1 LALPRKAFARVQF
14 PRIQKE
20 NNMNWARL
28 IAIIVGAGVVSSLTD
43 WFFAGDWIHRR
54 YSYPEIWRQGKESR
68 AIALTSPL
76 PFLTCG
82 VFACVAARLGL
93 HSAGALKLAVA
104 VWLMGPLP
112 LILTNAAFMKLH
124 RVFVV
129 SYAIGW
135 LIKLIIVALAVG
147 WFLR

>member
-1 LALPRKAFARVQF
+1 
-14 PRIQKE
+14 
-20 NNMNWARL
+20 MNWARL
-28 IAIIVGAGVVSSLTD
+28 VAIVVGAGVVSSLTD

-54 YSYPEIWRQGKESR
+54 YSYPEIWRQGKEGR

-82 VFACVAARLGL
+82 VFAFVAARLGL
-93 HSAGALKLAVA
+93 HSVSGALKLAVA
-104 VWLMGPLP
+104 VWVIAPLP

-124 RVFVV
+124 RFFVV

-135 LIKLIIVALAVG
+135 LTKLMIVAVAVG

>member
-1 LALPRKAFARVQF
+1 MSSRR
-14 PRIQKE
+14 
-20 NNMNWARL
+20 
-28 IAIIVGAGVVSSLTD
+28 SLTGSSPAIG
-43 WFFAGDWIHRR
+43 FIGATLIPKSGVRA
-54 YSYPEIWRQGKESR
+54 PKGR

-82 VFACVAARLGL
+82 VFAYVAARLGL
-93 HSAGALKLAVA
+93 HSVSGAVKLAVA
-104 VWLMGPLP
+104 VWLIGPLP

-135 LIKLIIVALAVG
+135 LIKLMIVAVAVG

>member
-1 LALPRKAFARVQF
+1 
-14 PRIQKE
+14 
-20 NNMNWARL
+20 MNWIRFV
-28 IAIIVGAGVVSSLTD
+28 AIVIGTGITSSLTD

-54 YSYPEIWRQGKESR
+54 YTYPEIWRQGDEGR

-82 VFACVAARLGL
+82 VFVAVIAWLDL
-93 HSAGALKLAVA
+93 HSVSHAVKLAAA
-104 VWLMGPLP
+104 VWLIGPLP

-124 RVFVV
+124 RVFVA
-129 SYAIGW
+129 SYATGW
-135 LIKLIIVALAVG
+135 LVKLMIAGVAAG

>member
-1 LALPRKAFARVQF
+1 
-14 PRIQKE
+14 
-20 NNMNWARL
+20 MNWMR
-28 IAIIVGAGVVSSLTD
+28 IALVSLGAGVVTSLTD

-54 YSYPEIWRQGKESR
+54 YTYPEIWRQGAESR

-82 VFACVAARLGL
+82 VFAILSAKLGL
-93 HSAGALKLAVA
+93 TALGASRVALAIWVI
-104 VWLMGPLP
+104 GPLP

-129 SYAIGW
+129 SYAIAW
-135 LIKLIIVALAVG
+135 LVKLELAAFAAG
-147 WFLR
+147 WFLH

>member
-1 LALPRKAFARVQF
+1 MNGTRLAL
-14 PRIQKE
+14 ITIGTG
-20 NNMNWARL
+20 
-28 IAIIVGAGVVSSLTD
+28 IATSLTD

-54 YSYPEIWRQGKESR
+54 FTYPEIWRQGAEAK

-82 VFACVAARLGL
+82 VFAYVAARLGI
-93 HSAGALKLAVA
+93 HSVPAALEFAGA
-104 VWLMGPLP
+104 VWMIGPLP

-129 SYAIGW
+129 CYATGW
-135 LIKLIIVALAVG
+135 LIKLSIVGVAVG
-147 WFLR
+147 WLFH

>member
-1 LALPRKAFARVQF
+1 
-14 PRIQKE
+14 
-20 NNMNWARL
+20 MNWARL
-28 IAIIVGAGVVSSLTD
+28 AAIVVGAGVVSSLTD

-54 YSYPEIWRQGKESR
+54 YTYPEIWRQGDEGR

-76 PFLTCG
+76 SFLTCG
-82 VFACVAARLGL
+82 VFAYVITRLGL
-93 HSAGALKLAVA
+93 HSVSGAVKLAVA
-104 VWLMGPLP
+104 VWLIGPLP
-112 LILTNAAFMKLH
+112 LILTNAAFIKLH

-135 LIKLIIVALAVG
+135 LVKLTIVAVAVG

>member
-1 LALPRKAFARVQF
+1 
-14 PRIQKE
+14 
-20 NNMNWARL
+20 MNWTRL
-28 IAIIVGAGVVSSLTD
+28 VAIVVGAGVISSLTD

-54 YSYPEIWRQGKESR
+54 YSYPEIWRHGGEGR

-82 VFACVAARLGL
+82 IFAYVTAGLGL
-93 HSAGALKLAVA
+93 HSVSSAVKLAVA
-104 VWLMGPLP
+104 VWLIAPLP

-129 SYAIGW
+129 SYAISW
-135 LIKLIIVALAVG
+135 LIKLTIVAVAVG
-147 WFLR
+147 CFPR

>member
-1 LALPRKAFARVQF
+1 
-14 PRIQKE
+14 
-20 NNMNWARL
+20 MNWTRFV
-28 IAIIVGAGVVSSLTD
+28 AITIGAGIVSSFTD
-43 WFFAGDWIHRR
+43 WFFAGDWLHRR
-54 YSYPEIWRQGKESR
+54 WTYREIWREGAEGR

-82 VFACVAARLGL
+82 VFAYIIAWLGIHSVASSLRM
-93 HSAGALKLAVA
+93 ALA
-104 VWLMGPLP
+104 VWLVGPLP

-129 SYAIGW
+129 SYAAGW
-135 LIKLIIVALAVG
+135 LVKLTIVALAGG